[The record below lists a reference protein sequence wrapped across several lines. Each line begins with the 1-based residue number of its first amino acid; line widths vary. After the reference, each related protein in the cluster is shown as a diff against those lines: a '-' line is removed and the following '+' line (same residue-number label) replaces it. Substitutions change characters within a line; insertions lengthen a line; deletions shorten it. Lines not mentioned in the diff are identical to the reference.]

1 MFLNQFQ
8 GALFIQRGYEVSD
21 ELTNHLHTMSS
32 LEIVELMNEHDST
45 IAEVVQ
51 GALPEIARAV
61 DLISKKINLG
71 GRLFYLGAG
80 TSGRLGVMDAAECV
94 PTFGTEPESVQ
105 GIIAG
110 GSEAAEQAKEDA
122 EDYFEDGEEILK
134 TKNLTPDDVV
144 VGLAASGKTP
154 FVIGS
159 ISYANS
165 VGSNTVGIACT
176 VPSNLLEK
184 VDIPIGLPVGPEV
197 LEGSTRLK
205 AGTAQK
211 MVLNMLSTAS
221 MVQLGKVYQNLMVD
235 VKPKNRKLLNRAKN
249 IVMKLTDVG
258 EAEAKKYL
266 KDSGNDVKVAIVM
279 ARKQL
284 DQETARNFLNHHHG
298 YLGKILNEI

>member
-1 MFLNQFQ
+1 M
-8 GALFIQRGYEVSD
+8 SD
-21 ELTNHLHTMSS
+21 ELTNHLHAMSS
-32 LEIVELMNEHDST
+32 LEIVELMNEQDST

-94 PTFGTEPESVQ
+94 PTFRTKPESVQ

-110 GSEAAEQAKEDA
+110 GLEAAEQAKEDA
-122 EDYFEDGEEILK
+122 EDYFEDGEKILK

-144 VGLAASGKTP
+144 VGLAASGETP

-184 VDIPIGLPVGPEV
+184 VDIPIGLPVGPEL

>member
-1 MFLNQFQ
+1 M
-8 GALFIQRGYEVSD
+8 SD
-21 ELTNHLHTMSS
+21 ELTNHLHAMSS
-32 LEIVELMNEHDST
+32 LEIVELMNEQDST

-235 VKPKNRKLLNRAKN
+235 VKPKNRKLLTRAKN
-249 IVMKLTDVG
+249 IVMKLTDVS

>member
-1 MFLNQFQ
+1 M
-8 GALFIQRGYEVSD
+8 SD
-21 ELTNHLHTMSS
+21 ELTNHLHAMSS
-32 LEIVELMNEHDST
+32 LEIVELMNGHDST
-45 IAEVVQ
+45 IAGVVQ
-51 GALPEIARAV
+51 CALPEIARAV
-61 DLISKKINLG
+61 DLISKKINIG

-110 GSEAAEQAKEDA
+110 GSKAAEQAKEDA

-144 VGLAASGKTP
+144 VGLAASGETP

-165 VGSNTVGIACT
+165 VGSNTVGIACP

-284 DQETARNFLNHHHG
+284 DQETARNFLNDHHG

>member
-1 MFLNQFQ
+1 M
-8 GALFIQRGYEVSD
+8 SD

-32 LEIVELMNEHDST
+32 LEIVELMNEQDST

-94 PTFGTEPESVQ
+94 PTFGTKPESVQ

-122 EDYFEDGEEILK
+122 EDYFEDGEKILK

-144 VGLAASGKTP
+144 VGLAASGETP

-211 MVLNMLSTAS
+211 MVLTCSARL
-221 MVQLGKVYQNLMVD
+221 QCYNLERSI
-235 VKPKNRKLLNRAKN
+235 K
-249 IVMKLTDVG
+249 T
-258 EAEAKKYL
+258 
-266 KDSGNDVKVAIVM
+266 
-279 ARKQL
+279 
-284 DQETARNFLNHHHG
+284 
-298 YLGKILNEI
+298 

>member
-1 MFLNQFQ
+1 M
-8 GALFIQRGYEVSD
+8 
-21 ELTNHLHTMSS
+21 
-32 LEIVELMNEHDST
+32 
-45 IAEVVQ
+45 
-51 GALPEIARAV
+51 
-61 DLISKKINLG
+61 
-71 GRLFYLGAG
+71 
-80 TSGRLGVMDAAECV
+80 
-94 PTFGTEPESVQ
+94 
-105 GIIAG
+105 
-110 GSEAAEQAKEDA
+110 
-122 EDYFEDGEEILK
+122 
-134 TKNLTPDDVV
+134 
-144 VGLAASGKTP
+144 GLAASGETP

>member
-1 MFLNQFQ
+1 M
-8 GALFIQRGYEVSD
+8 SD
-21 ELTNHLHTMSS
+21 QLTNHLHSMSS
-32 LEIVELMNEHDST
+32 LEIVELMNEQDST

-122 EDYFEDGEEILK
+122 EDNYEDGEKILK

-144 VGLAASGKTP
+144 VGLAASGETP

-197 LEGSTRLK
+197 LDGSTRLK

-258 EAEAKKYL
+258 EAEAEKYL

>member
-1 MFLNQFQ
+1 M
-8 GALFIQRGYEVSD
+8 SD
-21 ELTNHLHTMSS
+21 QLTNHLHAMSS
-32 LEIVELMNEHDST
+32 LEIVELMNEQDST
-45 IAEVVQ
+45 IAGGVK

-110 GSEAAEQAKEDA
+110 ASEAAEQAKEDA

-144 VGLAASGKTP
+144 VGLAASGETP

-235 VKPKNRKLLNRAKN
+235 VKPKNRKLLTRAKN